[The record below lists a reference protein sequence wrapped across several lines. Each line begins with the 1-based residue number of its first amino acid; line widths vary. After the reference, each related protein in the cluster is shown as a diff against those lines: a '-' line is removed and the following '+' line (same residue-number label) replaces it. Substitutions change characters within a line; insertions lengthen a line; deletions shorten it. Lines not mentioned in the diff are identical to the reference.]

1 MQLGD
6 LSTSRYLKTRAS
18 IVAFFLREGKRE
30 KEKEKKRKEK
40 KRERRRQLLDPGI
53 MIALPWSDL
62 KKTASSV
69 FREHSVSSIYI
80 IIYRKEQRR
89 GEIVYDATRSSLG
102 NSLPLLSNS
111 HSSQNE
117 NHINSFSTLHYRT
130 RWKQFRREKK
140 IIPLPRT
147 ESVHKFERNNS
158 PPSSRSNF
166 PRNRNIIISNP
177 SKIFNQSARQNFT
190 LCTLYF
196 PLSASSASVFP
207 RKMNGLRR
215 WNASSKP
222 SNGITLFSS
231 IDRNL
236 IIRTLEASIVERY
249 FLFHSYHSHSRESLK
264 LLSTVY
270 VYIYV
275 CIHILLFVDLKHSY
289 FVYYHVHE
297 TFCEK
302 MQ

>member
-1 MQLGD
+1 MFVFLRKRKREREKNWFFFKLDWKISIATWQPNTHLTILKICNLEIYLHRD
-6 LSTSRYLKTRAS
+6 RYLKNAS
-18 IVAFFLREGKRE
+18 IDRRLFSSWRKKR
-30 KEKEKKRKEK
+30 KRKRKEKKRKEK
-40 KRERRRQLLDPGI
+40 KRERRRHLLDPGI
-53 MIALPWSDL
+53 MVALPWSDL

-147 ESVHKFERNNS
+147 ESVHKSERNNS
-158 PPSSRSNF
+158 LPMPPSSRSNF

-177 SKIFNQSARQNFT
+177 SKIFNHSARQNFT

-196 PLSASSASVFP
+196 PLSASSASFP
-207 RKMNGLRR
+207 GRWTDWDDKMYRR
-215 WNASSKP
+215 NH
-222 SNGITLFSS
+222 
-231 IDRNL
+231 RM
-236 IIRTLEASIVERY
+236 E
-249 FLFHSYHSHSRESLK
+249 
-264 LLSTVY
+264 
-270 VYIYV
+270 
-275 CIHILLFVDLKHSY
+275 
-289 FVYYHVHE
+289 
-297 TFCEK
+297 
-302 MQ
+302 

>member
-40 KRERRRQLLDPGI
+40 GEEETTPRSRTLSRDPI
-53 MIALPWSDL
+53 W
-62 KKTASSV
+62 KKP

-158 PPSSRSNF
+158 LPMLLFSRSNF

-177 SKIFNQSARQNFT
+177 SKIFNHSARQNFT

-207 RKMNGLRR
+207 RKMNRDDEMHRR
-215 WNASSKP
+215 NH
-222 SNGITLFSS
+222 
-231 IDRNL
+231 RM
-236 IIRTLEASIVERY
+236 E
-249 FLFHSYHSHSRESLK
+249 
-264 LLSTVY
+264 
-270 VYIYV
+270 
-275 CIHILLFVDLKHSY
+275 
-289 FVYYHVHE
+289 
-297 TFCEK
+297 
-302 MQ
+302 